1 MNRPAPQQTLESY
14 TMNSAFSEANLIIE
28 AKKILGQ
35 DADVLAAG
43 RFNLASL
50 VGAAI
55 VGSAGGVVAADAL
68 DPTGLSDVSGVGA
81 AIGAIA
87 GRRLA
92 MTAAAEEKGA
102 TTTLLVAITPDTI
115 HVLNGDTHGRLASE
129 FASFNRA
136 TVDHKIKKVG
146 LMRYLTITDTDS
158 DASIELVGSVAWIA
172 QNAQGDK
179 VVFDLLAVNH
189 HD

>member
-1 MNRPAPQQTLESY
+1 
-14 TMNSAFSEANLIIE
+14 MNSAFSEANLIVE

-43 RFNLASL
+43 RFNLA
-50 VGAAI
+50 
-55 VGSAGGVVAADAL
+55 GVVAADAL